1 MCVFK
6 SEFLYRT
13 HNCIIIYAY
22 PTLSCISLY
31 FFRAST
37 LAISNLFSAYSD
49 IVSSISA
56 ISTTSLTLRYLVQR
70 ASSSNSRR
78 FGSAPCLIN
87 EYLIGLLLRSFGFLI
102 LSWFA
107 FRTGFLFCLLV
118 SFLLS

>member
-6 SEFLYRT
+6 IGFLCRT
-13 HNCIIIYAY
+13 HNCINIYAY

-49 IVSSISA
+49 NVSSTSS
-56 ISTTSLTLRYLVQR
+56 STILTLRYLVQR
-70 ASSSNSRR
+70 ASSSNSNRL
-78 FGSAPCLIN
+78 GSAPCLIN

-107 FRTGFLFCLLV
+107 FGISFLFSLLV
-118 SFLLS
+118 SLLLS

>member
-6 SEFLYRT
+6 IGFLCRT

-49 IVSSISA
+49 IVSSIS
-56 ISTTSLTLRYLVQR
+56 STSLTLRYLVQR
-70 ASSSNSRR
+70 ASSSNSSRL
-78 FGSAPCLIN
+78 GSAPCLIN
-87 EYLIGLLLRSFGFLI
+87 ENLVGLLLRSFGFLI

-107 FRTGFLFCLLV
+107 FRTSFLFCLLV